1 MPIHNFCSW
10 TSFFASKMSEMNL
23 DIYWT
28 VFVQQSVKFNSH
40 HFLLTLNKIKR
51 SDFPL
56 EKACHIKKG
65 KNKKKNH
72 FRNFWELYFLSF
84 TCDQYFCSQC
94 NKPYTYCSLHWRKR
108 PKHVKVGEPEKYP
121 KLWFNVSAKIMKLY
135 SQQKRRQ
142 KCEEIEPQ
150 QKSGTPIWQLK
161 VQDW

>member
-65 KNKKKNH
+65 KNKKKKKLSQFLGTLFSIFLHVTNIFAHNAINH
-72 FRNFWELYFLSF
+72 VHIAAYIDEKGQS
-84 TCDQYFCSQC
+84 T
-94 NKPYTYCSLHWRKR
+94 WRLGNLKNTQNYDLML
-108 PKHVKVGEPEKYP
+108 V
-121 KLWFNVSAKIMKLY
+121 
-135 SQQKRRQ
+135 QK
-142 KCEEIEPQ
+142 
-150 QKSGTPIWQLK
+150 
-161 VQDW
+161 